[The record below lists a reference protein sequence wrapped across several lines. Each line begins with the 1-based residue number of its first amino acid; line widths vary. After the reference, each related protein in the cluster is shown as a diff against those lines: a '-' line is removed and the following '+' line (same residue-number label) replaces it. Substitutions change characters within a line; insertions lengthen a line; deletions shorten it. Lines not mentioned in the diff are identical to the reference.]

1 MKNNLK
7 IFILIASSLA
17 ITLFYQNCA
26 KFSAQESDD
35 SSPVLLQAYP
45 NKETLNN
52 DIAAKGVSNTVVL
65 DGQEIHQGPNPNVL
79 FVTHDSGAVIY
90 HSGAPVLN
98 IPIVITLG
106 QLKGE
111 YFSVEALVKKAKAV
125 DYLNC
130 IMLDGIEIY
139 SGDTDQLHS
148 KNCLKLLSSNKQ
160 ASAAN
165 SNNGQAPTYASAP
178 VSGGASAEVIS
189 LTVTFPALAGKYNS
203 IAEIQSKAK
212 EIKFKNCLT
221 VNGKNIFFGFG
232 PCVELSSSQAGAPAG
247 TPAVVPPAA
256 AAINSPA
263 AGTSTSAAAG
273 SGGSSSLPSGA
284 FEVASGAFAGSYSSV
299 EVFKSK
305 LKDLNVRSC
314 VTLNGK
320 YVYMGFGPCQAVKS
334 K

>member
-1 MKNNLK
+1 MKNHFK
-7 IFILIASSLA
+7 VIILITFSLA
-17 ITLFYQNCA
+17 ITLLYQNCA
-26 KFSAQESDD
+26 KFAAQEADN
-35 SSPVLLQAYP
+35 SSTVLLQAYP

-79 FVTHDSGAVIY
+79 FVTHDSGAIIY
-90 HSGAPVLN
+90 QSGAPVLN

-130 IMLDGIEIY
+130 IMLDGVEIY
-139 SGDTDQLHS
+139 SGDTDQLHL
-148 KNCLKLLSSNKQ
+148 KNCFKLLSSNNQ
-160 ASAAN
+160 APVNSSGQVPAGSSAA
-165 SNNGQAPTYASAP
+165 PASDAA
-178 VSGGASAEVIS
+178 SGSAIS
-189 LTVTFPALAGKYNS
+189 LTVTFPELAGKYNS

-221 VNGKNIFFGFG
+221 LNGKNIFFGFG
-232 PCVELSSSQAGAPAG
+232 PCVELSNSQGVATTGVTASAPPASVAANDSQVGGVPSSVSASAGA
-247 TPAVVPPAA
+247 
-256 AAINSPA
+256 
-263 AGTSTSAAAG
+263 
-273 SGGSSSLPSGA
+273 SSSLPAGG
-284 FEVASGAFAGSYSSV
+284 FEVVSGTFAGSYSSV
-299 EVFKSK
+299 EVFKNK
-305 LKDLNVRSC
+305 LKELNVRSC